1 MAIHAK
7 VLLVLS
13 TEPTTALNVH
23 APMVLQK
30 ILPCA
35 MSMASTAFRVQLGM
49 GATRTTRAR
58 QLARQASTMWE
69 ETTILVSCVQAADI
83 R

>member
-7 VLLVLS
+7 VWPALS
-13 TEPTTALNVH
+13 TVLTTALNVH
-23 APMVLQK
+23 APMALQK
-30 ILPCA
+30 IRPHA
-35 MSMASTAFRVQLGM
+35 SSMASTAFRAQLDM

-58 QLARQASTMWE
+58 QVARLVSTMWE
-69 ETTILVSCVQAADI
+69 ATAVLVSCVQAVDI